1 MFYSKIGEIKHGKAA
16 QFHESSLSRLR
27 RQLGKETEV
36 RMLVVNNKII
46 YTDGDYINPQIND
59 VLTFEPEKI
68 PLKQQDVNDIC
79 F

>member
-1 MFYSKIGEIKHGKAA
+1 MF
-16 QFHESSLSRLR
+16 
-27 RQLGKETEV
+27 
-36 RMLVVNNKII
+36 VVNNKII

-79 F
+79 FFDRKCNGEFYLL